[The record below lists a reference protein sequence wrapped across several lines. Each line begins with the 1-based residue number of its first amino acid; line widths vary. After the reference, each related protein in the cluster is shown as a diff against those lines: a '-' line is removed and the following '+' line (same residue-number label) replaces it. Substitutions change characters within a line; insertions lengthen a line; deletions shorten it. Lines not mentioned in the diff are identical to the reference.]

1 MANLK
6 NITELPVAESAEGLN
21 LIVNDNGAAKQIAA
35 SAVGAQADWAE
46 TDETSAAFI
55 KNKPEVVQADWSVE
69 DSSNPAFIKNKPG
82 CDAVITVSSVDDDH
96 IMATL
101 TTGSYEALAEKIQ
114 NGEMPKILFTGEM
127 SYGEMYNVSANAMS
141 AYYEQ
146 STGNIWMEVRLC
158 WYNWRAIMDNTG
170 TIMEFLT

>member
-6 NITELPVAESAEGLN
+6 NITDLPVAESAEGLN

-35 SAVGAQADWAE
+35 SAVGAQADFAV
-46 TDETSAAFI
+46 TDET
-55 KNKPEVVQADWSVE
+55 
-69 DSSNPAFIKNKPG
+69 NPAFIKNKPG
-82 CDAVITVSSVDDDH
+82 CDAVITVSFVDDDH
-96 IMATL
+96 MATL

-158 WYNWRAIMDNTG
+158 WYNWWAIMDNTG
-170 TIMEFLT
+170 TIMEFLS